1 MWGVGCGVWGVGCGV
16 WGVGCGAW
24 GVGCGVWGVGRGA
37 QTLRGVGCDHTE
49 TSIASALTLTHPM
62 YHDHTTSNR
71 HDAHNHRLG
80 RSNPASLHLKNVKG
94 ARPPLPRCPGPSL
107 IFGFSFLDAGW
118 GWWPRSMV
126 AEMPRGPAPKPPCAN
141 NFSACKSVL
150 AAIRKICGDIVV
162 CLRKAAATRNAT
174 AKICGDLPYI
184 FRRTNCCHRCH
195 KIYYNY

>member
-1 MWGVGCGVWGVGCGV
+1 MARGRAARRLLQSDKLAVRLAEACTAGLTRCDTEAKLSLRVTTGGCGVWGVGCGV
-16 WGVGCGAW
+16 WGVGR
-24 GVGCGVWGVGRGA
+24 GV

-62 YHDHTTSNR
+62 HHDHTTSNR

-94 ARPPLPRCPGPSL
+94 ARPPLPRCPGPSP

-118 GWWPRSMV
+118 GWSRPRSMV

-141 NFSACKSVL
+141 
-150 AAIRKICGDIVV
+150 
-162 CLRKAAATRNAT
+162 
-174 AKICGDLPYI
+174 I
-184 FRRTNCCHRCH
+184 FQCVQKCVGNM
-195 KIYYNY
+195 